1 MPYLLSYFPCTFG
14 RQLENILLDP
24 FPVLGTAAR
33 VANVQKQIFENLTEM
48 IVFGPSHTHNL
59 HTFEIGINC
68 TDVNAQ
74 DEDGFTL
81 LMLAIID
88 PHPLYVKLLLAKK
101 SLEVN
106 LANNDGH
113 SALAFLSAH
122 TTFSDRM
129 VHHFLE
135 RQAAFNDV
143 DFSNVNDDVP
153 LLLNAI
159 QLNRLHYADI
169 LLDCSSYHPS
179 PAELAT
185 ARDILTQGSANKET
199 LLYKIKIKEQLSYRG
214 AEQATANVH
223 WSS

>member
-1 MPYLLSYFPCTFG
+1 M
-14 RQLENILLDP
+14 ILRDNSSLP
-24 FPVLGTAAR
+24 QPL
-33 VANVQKQIFENLTEM
+33 KLY
-48 IVFGPSHTHNL
+48 S
-59 HTFEIGINC
+59 FEIGINC
-68 TDVNAQ
+68 IDVNEMY
-74 DEDGFTL
+74 DHGYTL
-81 LMLAIID
+81 LMLAVIEF
-88 PHPLYVKLLLAKK
+88 HPLYAMLLLAKE

-106 LANNDGH
+106 KVHEYGF
-113 SALAFLSAH
+113 SALDFLPHSPL
-122 TTFSDRM
+122 TSDQQLVM

-143 DFSNVNDDVP
+143 DFSNVDDDVP

-199 LLYKIKIKEQLSYRG
+199 LLYKIKIKEERTK
-214 AEQATANVH
+214 EDTHKV
-223 WSS
+223 